1 MVDAKGDRF
10 TDEGRGGVY
19 IANAIAQLSDPL
31 SAVVVFDN
39 AIWEGA
45 GRAGLIPPN
54 PHAPAVGGT
63 LVSGADLEAL
73 ARNLAMDPSH
83 LTGTVRPITRRSQPA
98 SQ

>member
-1 MVDAKGDRF
+1 MPSHSCP
-10 TDEGRGGVY
+10 TH
-19 IANAIAQLSDPL
+19 
-31 SAVVVFDN
+31 SAVVFDN

-73 ARNLAMDPSH
+73 ARSLAMDPSH
-83 LTGTVRPITRRSQPA
+83 LTGRSAPITRRSQPA